1 MNRLRKIR
9 EQQLMSK
16 AELARRSGL
25 SALTIQRIENG
36 KSCRVDTMRKI
47 LLALDLSLKDKDM
60 VFGFG
65 EDSNIGSCIDNRK
78 VAEQE

>member
-1 MNRLRKIR
+1 MNRLREIR

-36 KSCRVDTMRKI
+36 KSCRLDTMRKV
-47 LLALDLSLKDKDM
+47 LLALDLSLKDKHL
-60 VFGFG
+60 VFGS
-65 EDSNIGSCIDNRK
+65 EEQKNIGSCID
-78 VAEQE
+78 E